1 MQTSSNSLKPVFKS
15 SASTTG
21 VQTSQLIMNLQTNSL
36 LHLAINIKISGK
48 QLPAAEVKHW
58 NIRTHLNSY
67 SKLAE
72 LNRKRKK
79 TTIDTPP

>member
-21 VQTSQLIMNLQTNSL
+21 VQTRQLIMNLQTNSL
-36 LHLAINIKISGK
+36 LYLEINIKISGK

-58 NIRTHLNSY
+58 NLRTHLNSY

-72 LNRKRKK
+72 LNRKRK